1 MVHFLSPCSK
11 KQKRIRSKEI
21 SYLPWKWNLLDLI
34 LKNFLYFL
42 KRKFL
47 LYFKKQKPK
56 KYCLYF
62 RKQNSYNSVNRNS
75 KKPFIFSEVTFRAQN
90 IKKAT
95 LKKLLIFREME
106 LSSPLI
112 HEKTCK
118 VWKTNKKIFF
128 RTNYNIYFTP

>member
-11 KQKRIRSKEI
+11 KQKRIRPKEI

-75 KKPFIFSEVTFRAQN
+75 KKLFIFSEVTFRGQN

-112 HEKTCK
+112 QEKTCK